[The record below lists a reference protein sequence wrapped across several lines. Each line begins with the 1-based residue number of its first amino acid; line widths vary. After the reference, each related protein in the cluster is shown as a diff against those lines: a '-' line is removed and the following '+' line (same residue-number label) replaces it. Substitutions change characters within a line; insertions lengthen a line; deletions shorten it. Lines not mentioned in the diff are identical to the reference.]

1 MKGLIFTEFLEM
13 VESRFGLETLDK
25 VLYSGELK
33 SDGVYTA
40 VGTYDHAELV
50 ELVKRLGH
58 ITRTPEPE
66 LLRDF
71 GIYLF
76 GVFARNYSELFGRI
90 RSSLDFFE
98 NIDRY
103 IHVEV
108 AKLYPDAELPRFS
121 FDRVSENQIVM
132 LYESE
137 RRMGDFAVGLMLGCA
152 AYFNE
157 TITVQQED
165 LSNGDGS
172 RIKFTVT
179 RVS

>member
-13 VESRFGLETLDK
+13 VESRFGVETLDK

-40 VGTYDHAELV
+40 AGTYDHAELA

-76 GVFARNYSELFGRI
+76 GVFARNYSEQFWRI
-90 RSSLDFFE
+90 RSSLHFFV

-103 IHVEV
+103 MLVDV
-108 AKLYPDAELPRFS
+108 SKLYPDAEHPMFS
-121 FDRVSENQIVM
+121 FDRVSDNLLVM
-132 LYESE
+132 
-137 RRMGDFAVGLMLGCA
+137 
-152 AYFNE
+152 
-157 TITVQQED
+157 
-165 LSNGDGS
+165 
-172 RIKFTVT
+172 
-179 RVS
+179 